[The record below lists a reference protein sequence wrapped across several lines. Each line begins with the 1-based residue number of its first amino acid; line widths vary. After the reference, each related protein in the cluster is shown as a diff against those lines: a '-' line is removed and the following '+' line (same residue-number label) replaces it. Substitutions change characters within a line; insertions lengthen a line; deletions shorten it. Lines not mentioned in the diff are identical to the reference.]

1 MTNEERMN
9 ILRLVF
15 STIFQSKAMN
25 SDITQ
30 TLLTTNTGQWPGRW
44 FVNNTLRG
52 FDFTLNIGDRVISL
66 RCLEQNP
73 NKTDNY
79 GNLKKYANLARQ
91 GHQIMW
97 VIDRNTNNFLGRMH
111 NNEWHASF
119 DPATQPA
126 NYQQPTQQQVY
137 KMATAPDPY
146 HEYLN
151 NGPDTPVS
159 IEDLPEIPGGV
170 GIPDYVL
177 QEIGETDE
185 EPPDWGDYE

>member
-30 TLLTTNTGQWPGRW
+30 VLLTTNTGQWPGRW

-126 NYQQPTQQQVY
+126 NYQQQASAGTNIPP
-137 KMATAPDPY
+137 AS
-146 HEYLN
+146 LN
-151 NGPDTPVS
+151 PSMNNSNSPEAISVD
-159 IEDLPEIPGGV
+159 DLPEMPDGV